1 MLELLF
7 QITFV
12 GRLGVTREKAQVFLG
27 SFYGQPVFTPGSPLP
42 STLLYSLE
50 EMLLGQYLTARDK
63 LTASL
68 TAYAGAARRGH
79 STSNTAAL
87 KQCESSVTSCYQS
100 CFKAQ
105 VQLARL
111 RNFIRAQVG
120 GTAGSERSYVF
131 KVDEELQK
139 LDFSEMTSSWLY
151 KLVGCL
157 VDALLVLNDH
167 ADTPTTVTK
176 TGLQELEA
184 VGLGSAQLLPTLS
197 ESDCSLLF
205 MTLCVHGVPK
215 LHARPCAMLIRLC
228 GSEPWWGRFATNA
241 ALQLFSSSQTA
252 VFNRERW
259 VTPRV
264 ASFHHVLLRVV

>member
-1 MLELLF
+1 M
-7 QITFV
+7 
-12 GRLGVTREKAQVFLG
+12 
-27 SFYGQPVFTPGSPLP
+27 FTPGSPLP
-42 STLLYSLE
+42 SALLYSLE
-50 EMLLGQYLTARDK
+50 EMLLGQYLTAREK
-63 LTASL
+63 LMASL
-68 TAYAGAARRGH
+68 MAYAGEARKGH

-87 KQCESSVTSCYQS
+87 KQCESTVTSSYQN

-111 RNFIRAQVG
+111 RNFIQAQVG
-120 GTAGSERSYVF
+120 GTTGCEEKYVF
-131 KVDEELQK
+131 KVEEELQK
-139 LDFSEMTSSWLY
+139 LDLSEMTSSWLY

-157 VDALLVLNDH
+157 VDALLILNDH
-167 ADTPTTVTK
+167 DESPTTVTK
-176 TGLQELEA
+176 TGVRELEP
-184 VGLGSAQLLPTLS
+184 VGLESAQLLPTLS
-197 ESDCSLLF
+197 ENDCSLLF

-259 VTPRV
+259 ATHQRWLLVSTMFFKKCLTQTRPSFSYV
-264 ASFHHVLLRVV
+264 AWE

>member
-1 MLELLF
+1 M
-7 QITFV
+7 
-12 GRLGVTREKAQVFLG
+12 
-27 SFYGQPVFTPGSPLP
+27 FTPGSLLP
-42 STLLYSLE
+42 SALLYSLE
-50 EMLLGQYLTARDK
+50 EMLLGQYLTAREK
-63 LTASL
+63 LMASL
-68 TAYAGAARRGH
+68 MAYAGEARKGH

-87 KQCESSVTSCYQS
+87 KQCESTVTSSYQN

-111 RNFIRAQVG
+111 RNFIQAQVG
-120 GTAGSERSYVF
+120 GTTGCEEKYVF
-131 KVDEELQK
+131 KVEEELQK
-139 LDFSEMTSSWLY
+139 LDLSEMTSSWLY

-157 VDALLVLNDH
+157 VDALLILNDH
-167 ADTPTTVTK
+167 DESPTTVTK
-176 TGLQELEA
+176 TGVRELEP
-184 VGLGSAQLLPTLS
+184 VGLESAQLLPTLS
-197 ESDCSLLF
+197 ENDCSLLF

-259 VTPRV
+259 ATLAKA
-264 ASFHHVLLRVV
+264 ASFSEKCLTQITGSLVPSCSYVAWE